1 MWCHCRQWQRRGN
14 APRISSHETA
24 FAADRNAFLRKDLM
38 PRKITKARCTIC
50 RHPERAR
57 IEFARV
63 SGVSLDNIAET
74 FSVQRDA
81 VWRHTT
87 KHVTDADR
95 ACYLADVDLAE
106 LAKRANAESLSLL
119 DYLAI
124 VRSTLMLQMQAAAG
138 CNDRSGTAALAGRLN
153 ETLKLLATLTGELL
167 RLNPHTVNH
176 NVTVFM
182 SLYIELE
189 QMLIATLSD
198 HPDALAKVVDGLRQL
213 EERAPA
219 PEYTAAALAGSP
231 MREIN
236 PHAV

>member
-1 MWCHCRQWQRRGN
+1 
-14 APRISSHETA
+14 
-24 FAADRNAFLRKDLM
+24 L
-38 PRKITKARCTIC
+38 
-50 RHPERAR
+50 
-57 IEFARV
+57 ARV
-63 SGVSLDNIAET
+63 SGVSLRDIAKT
-74 FSVQRDA
+74 FGVSLDS
-81 VWRHTT
+81 VWRHMGN
-87 KHVTDADR
+87 HVTADQK
-95 ACYLADVDLAE
+95 ALYLADVDLKGLAE
-106 LAKRANAESLSLL
+106 RANAESLSLL

-124 VRSTLMLQMQAAAG
+124 VRSTLLQQMQAAAG

-153 ETLKLLATLTGELL
+153 ETLKLLASLTGELL

-182 SLYIELE
+182 SSPLYIELE

-219 PEYTAAALAGSP
+219 PEYTAAALAGPP

>member
-1 MWCHCRQWQRRGN
+1 MVRK
-14 APRISSHETA
+14 ISS
-24 FAADRNAFLRKDLM
+24 
-38 PRKITKARCTIC
+38 ARCSIC
-50 RHPERAR
+50 SHPERAR
-57 IEFARV
+57 IELARV
-63 SGVSLDNIAET
+63 SGTSLRDIADT
-74 FSVQRDA
+74 FNVNMHA
-81 VWRHTT
+81 VWRHMTN
-87 KHVTDADR
+87 HVSDKQR
-95 ACYLADVDLAE
+95 AFYLADVDLKGLAE
-106 LAKRANAESLSLL
+106 RANSEALSLI

-124 VRSTLMLQMQAAAG
+124 VRSTLLQQMQMAAG

-153 ETLKLLATLTGELL
+153 ETLKLLASLTGELL

-182 SLYIELE
+182 SSPLYIELE

-213 EERAPA
+213 EDRAPA
-219 PEYTAAALAGSP
+219 PEYTAAALAASP